1 MHPRTMIVL
10 SLATGILI
18 MACNKNEEEP
28 TGTDDWFS
36 DDAAVTEND
45 LSLPDLG
52 EGDVTL
58 EEEADAEG
66 IVDAE
71 EEMIDD
77 GDSLQSDEPSSDGD
91 DLFVDE
97 LPDEDTG
104 PAYDPRVEPALCGM
118 TPYHWLPA
126 TTMGN
131 ILEVDQMFGSLGD
144 IAKTSKVAL
153 TLAKAQLK
161 SDGEVN
167 LKRDPQYD
175 TLVYRILYRTQD
187 KGQQAEATGI
197 VALPMTSKTVPILM
211 IQHGTMGLGDP
222 CAPSASEGNTPNG
235 TALVAALFASFGY
248 ITIAPDY
255 LGLKSMGTP
264 STELHSYLVGEPTA
278 IASLDMVRAVPK
290 FLERP
295 EVKIFSIDVKPGN
308 VLISGGS
315 QGGHAAAFTT
325 RLAPYYAP
333 ELVIK
338 GAVWGIPPT
347 DMYAHA
353 VRALNNYVPASGNTA
368 LVFLS
373 ANDWYRDDPS
383 LLSQVF
389 LAPWDTSM
397 RDYAF
402 GHCDL
407 GDPLEAA
414 GVDTLEEL
422 FTAELLAAAKLD
434 PFLSGFES
442 WRCYIDENTLSRSSI
457 PRIDTIPAFMI
468 LSENDDL
475 VVPFIER
482 DAFGDLC
489 AMGYQIQYRECAGA
503 GHSDGFLWSLDDQL
517 DWLDDRYN
525 DVPMTDVCTIH
536 PPVTCKSTP

>member
-1 MHPRTMIVL
+1 MAAV
-10 SLATGILI
+10 SSILI
-18 MACNKNEEEP
+18 VASGCETKEEASSTNIVFP
-28 TGTDDWFS
+28 S
-36 DDAAVTEND
+36 DADMSPTENT
-45 LSLPDLG
+45 LPDRG
-52 EGDVTL
+52 
-58 EEEADAEG
+58 
-66 IVDAE
+66 E
-71 EEMIDD
+71 EEMMESM
-77 GDSLQSDEPSSDGD
+77 DSHENDEMFESSDEPITDEDLLESDELVSDAD
-91 DLFVDE
+91 DLITEDS
-97 LPDEDTG
+97 PDSDTK
-104 PAYDPRVEPALCGM
+104 PPYDPRVEPALCGM

-126 TTMGN
+126 TTMGT
-131 ILEVDQMFGSLGD
+131 ILEVDQMFGSVGD
-144 IAKTSKVAL
+144 IAKTSKAAL
-153 TLAKAQLK
+153 TLIKAQLK
-161 SDGEVN
+161 NDGEVN
-167 LKRDPQYD
+167 LHRDPQYD
-175 TLVYRILYRTQD
+175 TLVYRIRYQTQD
-187 KGQQAEATGI
+187 KGQPADATGTI
-197 VALPMTSKTVPILM
+197 AIPMTSKTVPILM
-211 IQHGTMGLGDP
+211 VQHGTVGLGDP
-222 CAPSASEGNTPNG
+222 CAPSAGDELNG
-235 TALVAALFASFGY
+235 TAMVAALFASFGY
-248 ITIAPDY
+248 IAIAPDY
-255 LGLKSMGTP
+255 LGLKSMGDP
-264 STELHSYLVGEPTA
+264 STELHSYLIGEPTA

-295 EVKIFSIDVKPGN
+295 EVKIFGINVKAGN

-325 RLAPYYAP
+325 RIAPYYAP
-333 ELVIK
+333 ELTIK

-347 DMYAHA
+347 DMYHHA
-353 VRALNNYVPASGNTA
+353 VRALNQYVPASGNTA

-389 LAPWDTSM
+389 LPPWDTFM

-402 GHCDL
+402 SHCDL

-422 FTAELLAAAKLD
+422 FTPELLAAAKLD
-434 PFLSGFES
+434 PFLAGFDS

-482 DAFGDLC
+482 DAFVELC

-503 GHSDGFLWSLDDQL
+503 DHSEGFLWSIDDQL

-525 DVPMTDVCTIH
+525 DVPLGDVCVIH
-536 PPVTCKSTP
+536 PPVVCKSTP

>member
-1 MHPRTMIVL
+1 MSLRMILV
-10 SLATGILI
+10 SLGMFVFVVT
-18 MACNKNEEEP
+18 CNKHDRDQP
-28 TGTDDWFS
+28 IPDDWFT
-36 DDAAVTEND
+36 DDPVATEGD
-45 LSLPDLG
+45 FSLPDRSDG
-52 EGDVTL
+52 EVLLDGEPD
-58 EEEADAEG
+58 ADEPL
-66 IVDAE
+66 DAE
-71 EEMIDD
+71 EEPLEDD
-77 GDSLQSDEPSSDGD
+77 AVSQSDEIQADGD
-91 DLFVDE
+91 DLLVED
-97 LPDEDTG
+97 LPDEDNG
-104 PAYDPRVEPALCGM
+104 PAYDPRIEPALCGM
-118 TPYHWLPA
+118 APYHWLPPA
-126 TTMGN
+126 TMGN
-131 ILEVDQMFGSLGD
+131 IIEVDQMFGSIGD

-153 TLAKAQLK
+153 TLAKTQLK
-161 SDGEVN
+161 NDGEVN
-167 LKRDPQYD
+167 LQRDPQYD

-187 KGQQAEATGI
+187 KGQPAEATGI

-222 CAPSASEGNTPNG
+222 CAPSASEGSEPNG

-248 ITIAPDY
+248 IVIAPDY
-255 LGLKSMGTP
+255 LGLKSMGSP
-264 STELHSYLVGEPTA
+264 STELHSYLIGEPTA

-295 EVKIFSIDVKPGN
+295 EVKIFGIEVKPGN

-389 LAPWDTSM
+389 LPPWDTSM

-402 GHCDL
+402 TSCDL
-407 GDPLEAA
+407 GGPSKRQGSTRLKNCSLPSSSPRRKSNRSLRDSTR
-414 GVDTLEEL
+414 GVVTSMK
-422 FTAELLAAAKLD
+422 T
-434 PFLSGFES
+434 PFRGVLS
-442 WRCYIDENTLSRSSI
+442 
-457 PRIDTIPAFMI
+457 PA
-468 LSENDDL
+468 
-475 VVPFIER
+475 
-482 DAFGDLC
+482 
-489 AMGYQIQYRECAGA
+489 
-503 GHSDGFLWSLDDQL
+503 
-517 DWLDDRYN
+517 
-525 DVPMTDVCTIH
+525 
-536 PPVTCKSTP
+536 